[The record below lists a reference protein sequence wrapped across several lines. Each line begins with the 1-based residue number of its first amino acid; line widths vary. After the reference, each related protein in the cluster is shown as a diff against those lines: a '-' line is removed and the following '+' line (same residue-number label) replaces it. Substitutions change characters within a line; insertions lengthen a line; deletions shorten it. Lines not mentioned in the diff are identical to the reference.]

1 MSTTKHENKNSNSNF
16 TNVYPQQEDRLLI
29 SAIEKKGCQKWSDIS
44 LSLKWRTSKQCRE
57 RWKNKLDPKISTDPL
72 KEEEILKLEKLLD
85 KIGTHWAKIVKHF
98 PNRSDL
104 ILKNY
109 YYTKLRSNKK
119 QKEKNQ
125 VEEVSPKQDTD
136 KTKKKRRNTNPRKR
150 CKKMKETHQDCK
162 KKKKTCIK
170 KLNNIRNQNVTK
182 KIKVDRKNNKKNN
195 NKIPIFTVNK
205 EQKNPVFRNAKENAQ
220 KNVHMLND
228 GANGIKQK
236 GDSFFV
242 QEMQES
248 EEIKIDN
255 EEIINLDIFKL
266 QNNTRSLLSYEQ
278 KKQNLSQFTTKQEES
293 SLGTDVICEKN
304 FREKLNKNDETKMKF
319 LTDWGFSSI
328 QEIDLYNFG
337 LFFPTNSDLNDCSRF
352 TYNDSTVLSGYFED
366 YDLINLD
373 FEFPDRLF
381 Y

>member
-1 MSTTKHENKNSNSNF
+1 MSTTKHENKNSNSNC
-16 TNVYPQQEDRLLI
+16 THISPQQEDRLLI

-44 LSLKWRTSKQCRE
+44 PSLKWRTSKQCRE

-136 KTKKKRRNTNPRKR
+136 NTKKKRRITNPRKR
-150 CKKMKETHQDCK
+150 CKKMKETYQDCK

-182 KIKVDRKNNKKNN
+182 TIKVDRKNNKRN
-195 NKIPIFTVNK
+195 NKIPIFPVNK
-205 EQKNPVFRNAKENAQ
+205 EQKNPVFRNVKENDQ
-220 KNVHMLND
+220 KKVYMLND

-236 GDSFFV
+236 GESFFV
-242 QEMQES
+242 QEKQES
-248 EEIKIDN
+248 EEIKMDN

-278 KKQNLSQFTTKQEES
+278 KKQNLTQFTTKQEES
-293 SLGTDVICEKN
+293 NPGTDVICEKK
-304 FREKLNKNDETKMKF
+304 FREKLNKNGETKMKF

-337 LFFPTNSDLNDCSRF
+337 LFFPTNSDLNYCSRF